1 MQVNTGISDP
11 TDFRARER
19 VRQERTDLARL
30 KLEQEAGD
38 FRWLMSVERG
48 RRFMWL
54 LLEQA
59 GMDLSCF
66 SPNAAEMGRMAGERE
81 YGLRMQKLLRQHCPD
96 LYVKMTEEQL
106 CPQQAVPAG
115 KR

>member
-1 MQVNTGISDP
+1 MNTGIAEP

-19 VRQERTDLARL
+19 LRAERTQEARV

-38 FRWLMSVERG
+38 FRWILSSERG

-81 YGLRMQKLLRQHCPD
+81 YGLRLQKLLRQHCPD
-96 LYVKMTEEQL
+96 LYVKMLEEQL
-106 CPQQAVPAG
+106 CPQQAVQG